1 LGEVHVLFTG
11 LIEEL
16 GVITSIKKNAD
27 GANIIIGASTVLSD
41 IKIGDSVAV
50 NGPCLTVTAFNRDS
64 FTVFAMPETINKST
78 LGSLATGEKVNLE
91 RAMTLGGRLGGH
103 LVSGHIDTVVTLT
116 RRNPQGG
123 AIILDFEAP
132 QSLMRYIVTKGS
144 VALDGVSLTVV
155 DTAESSFSVGL
166 IPHTSAETT
175 LGYLKIG
182 SGINLEVDL
191 IGKYVEK
198 MLLPRLESPGGKKE
212 TLTMSLLQEKG
223 YI

>member
-1 LGEVHVLFTG
+1 MFTG

-16 GVITSIKKNAD
+16 GVVRSIKKNAE
-27 GANIIIGASTVLSD
+27 GAYIVVGASKILAD
-41 IKIGDSVAV
+41 LKIGDSVSV
-50 NGPCLTVTAFNRDS
+50 NGPCLTVTSFNQDS
-64 FTVFAMPETINKST
+64 FTVFAMPETLKKST
-78 LGSLATGEKVNLE
+78 LGGLTAGEKVNLE

-103 LVSGHIDTVVTLT
+103 LVSGHIDAVVTLT
-116 RRNPQGG
+116 GRNPQGG

-132 QSLMRYIVTKGS
+132 HTLMRYIVTKGS
-144 VALDGVSLTVV
+144 VSLDGVSLTVV

-175 LGYLKIG
+175 LGYRKIG
-182 SGINLEVDL
+182 LSVNLEVDL

-198 MLLPRLESPGGKKE
+198 MLTPRLETPGGKKE
-212 TLTMSLLQEKG
+212 TLTMSLLQENG

>member
-1 LGEVHVLFTG
+1 MFTG

-16 GVITSIKKNAD
+16 GVIRSIKKNAE
-27 GANIIIGASTVLSD
+27 GAYIIVGASKVLSD
-41 IKIGDSVAV
+41 LKIGDSVAV

-64 FTVFAMPETINKST
+64 FTVFAMPETLKKST
-78 LGSLATGEKVNLE
+78 LGGLTSGEKVNLE

-103 LVSGHIDTVVTLT
+103 LVSGHIDAVVTLT
-116 RRNPQGG
+116 GRNPQGG

-132 QSLMRYIVTKGS
+132 QTLMRYIVPKGS

-155 DTAESSFSVGL
+155 ETAESGFSVGL
-166 IPHTSAETT
+166 IPLTSAETT
-175 LGYLKIG
+175 LGYCKIG

-198 MLLPRLESPGGKKE
+198 MLAPRLENPGGKKE
-212 TLTMSLLQEKG
+212 TLTMSLLQENG

>member
-1 LGEVHVLFTG
+1 MFTG

-16 GVITSIKKNAD
+16 GVVKSLNKNAD
-27 GANIIIGASTVLSD
+27 GANIVVGASKVLTD
-41 IKIGDSVAV
+41 LKIGDSVAV

-64 FTVFAMPETINKST
+64 FTVFAMPETLKKST
-78 LGSLATGEKVNLE
+78 LSNLKAGEKVNLE

-103 LVSGHIDTVVTLT
+103 LVSGHIDAVVTLT
-116 RRNPQGG
+116 GCNPQGG

-132 QSLMRYIVTKGS
+132 QSLMRYIVPKGS

-155 DTAESSFSVGL
+155 DAAESGFSVGL

-175 LGYLKIG
+175 LGHRKIG

-198 MLLPRLESPGGKKE
+198 MLAPRLENPGDKKE

>member
-1 LGEVHVLFTG
+1 MFTG

-16 GVITSIKKNAD
+16 GVVRSIKKNAE
-27 GANIIIGASTVLSD
+27 GAYIVVGASKILAD
-41 IKIGDSVAV
+41 LKIGDSVAV
-50 NGPCLTVTAFNRDS
+50 NGPCLTVTSFNQDS
-64 FTVFAMPETINKST
+64 FTVFAMPETLKKST
-78 LGSLATGEKVNLE
+78 LGGLTAGEKVNLE

-103 LVSGHIDTVVTLT
+103 LVSGHIDAVVTLT
-116 RRNPQGG
+116 GRNPQGG

-132 QSLMRYIVTKGS
+132 HTLMRYIVTKGS
-144 VALDGVSLTVV
+144 VSLDGVSLTVV

-175 LGYLKIG
+175 LGYRKIG
-182 SGINLEVDL
+182 LSVNLEVDL

-198 MLLPRLESPGGKKE
+198 MLTPRLETPGGKKE
-212 TLTMSLLQEKG
+212 TLTMSLLQENG